1 MKQFET
7 FGEYMF
13 DLLFAPLKKGRKTV
27 NQLCIFFKVMGRE
40 FDDLKAAIF
49 RVRSEANVASCSE
62 VMLPVHGQDRD
73 MPRLEGEDA
82 EAYRTRLSMKGIIS
96 QWSGTR
102 RGVLYALTALG
113 YDRSR
118 IELFADQDAERWAEF
133 IIFLNSSKPSGV
145 TNLSVIDGQV
155 RKVKEGSSTNGQ
167 HQLRIEAVDGNF
179 ATSVRVFSFSK
190 KETVIKFELVAPE
203 ETDAAATKVL
213 VTPTWK
219 IEGAVAKVEACN
231 NGFDAVPTWEDIT
244 AMVQI
249 NRVYNFTNKTKTA
262 SKWGVNIR
270 FTITKNEGFEG
281 EVSISGFGGAY
292 E

>member
-133 IIFLNSSKPSGV
+133 IIFLNSSKLSGV

-155 RKVKEGSSTNGQ
+155 RKVKEGSSKPAYGMETIGGLIIQ
-167 HQLRIEAVDGNF
+167 SWLQTG
-179 ATSVRVFSFSK
+179 FSRYPRCGEIVCGVWPHIVS
-190 KETVIKFELVAPE
+190 EGHLVASTVMARAALATAAQALAVPDSAGL
-203 ETDAAATKVL
+203 TASAIWGIFSASSSAAAA
-213 VTPTWK
+213 
-219 IEGAVAKVEACN
+219 AVAPSRTHPA
-231 NGFDAVPTWEDIT
+231 GA
-244 AMVQI
+244 
-249 NRVYNFTNKTKTA
+249 KT
-262 SKWGVNIR
+262 SWRGW
-270 FTITKNEGFEG
+270 
-281 EVSISGFGGAY
+281 S
-292 E
+292 

>member
-27 NQLCIFFKVMGRE
+27 NQLRIFFKVMGRE

-155 RKVKEGSSTNGQ
+155 RKVKEGSSTGDS
-167 HQLRIEAVDGNF
+167 RYI
-179 ATSVRVFSFSK
+179 SPYKRKFSQK
-190 KETVIKFELVAPE
+190 IAYRLNYADMKN
-203 ETDAAATKVL
+203 VL
-213 VTPTWK
+213 TCLT
-219 IEGAVAKVEACN
+219 
-231 NGFDAVPTWEDIT
+231 
-244 AMVQI
+244 
-249 NRVYNFTNKTKTA
+249 
-262 SKWGVNIR
+262 
-270 FTITKNEGFEG
+270 
-281 EVSISGFGGAY
+281 SISHLLTDGLRSKASR
-292 E
+292 

>member
-155 RKVKEGSSTNGQ
+155 RKVKEGSSKPAYGMETIGGLIIQ
-167 HQLRIEAVDGNF
+167 SRLQTGFSRYPRCGEIDGHGARRRIGRRQSLPESRHICSLRGVL
-179 ATSVRVFSFSK
+179 SLRRVHH
-190 KETVIKFELVAPE
+190 L
-203 ETDAAATKVL
+203 
-213 VTPTWK
+213 
-219 IEGAVAKVEACN
+219 
-231 NGFDAVPTWEDIT
+231 
-244 AMVQI
+244 
-249 NRVYNFTNKTKTA
+249 
-262 SKWGVNIR
+262 
-270 FTITKNEGFEG
+270 
-281 EVSISGFGGAY
+281 SGLRLGH
-292 E
+292 

>member
-27 NQLCIFFKVMGRE
+27 NQLRIFFKVMGRE

-155 RKVKEGSSTNGQ
+155 RKVK
-167 HQLRIEAVDGNF
+167 AVSY
-179 ATSVRVFSFSK
+179 THL
-190 KETVIKFELVAPE
+190 TLPTILLV
-203 ETDAAATKVL
+203 
-213 VTPTWK
+213 
-219 IEGAVAKVEACN
+219 
-231 NGFDAVPTWEDIT
+231 
-244 AMVQI
+244 
-249 NRVYNFTNKTKTA
+249 
-262 SKWGVNIR
+262 
-270 FTITKNEGFEG
+270 
-281 EVSISGFGGAY
+281 
-292 E
+292 

>member
-27 NQLCIFFKVMGRE
+27 NQLRIFFKVMGRE

-118 IELFADQDAERWAEF
+118 IELFAEQDAERWAEF

-155 RKVKEGSSTNGQ
+155 RKVKEGSSKPAYGMETIGGLIIQ
-167 HQLRIEAVDGNF
+167 SRLQTGFSRYPRCGEIVCGVWPHIVSISIHAPREGGDGSCGTGR
-179 ATSVRVFSFSK
+179 ASVRVFQS
-190 KETVIKFELVAPE
+190 
-203 ETDAAATKVL
+203 
-213 VTPTWK
+213 TPPR
-219 IEGAVAKVEACN
+219 EGGRLRQRLCGA
-231 NGFDAVPTWEDIT
+231 G
-244 AMVQI
+244 
-249 NRVYNFTNKTKTA
+249 
-262 SKWGVNIR
+262 G
-270 FTITKNEGFEG
+270 
-281 EVSISGFGGAY
+281 GGA
-292 E
+292 EVAGSI